1 LAVADWLNT
10 FSQQLSYDEMKAQN
24 VSTFEKPLILVPLSN
39 LAVEY

>member
-1 LAVADWLNT
+1 MDSSKGDAC
-10 FSQQLSYDEMKAQN
+10 SMKSYEEMKAQN